1 MSTHKYAPK
10 ILVFAGTTRTEA
22 LNKKLARVAA
32 TAAEKAGAAVT
43 FMDLRDLAMPLYD
56 GDLEAG
62 SGLPVGAQKFKALLL
77 RHDGLLISTGEYN
90 SSITGVL
97 KNAIDWA
104 SRTESG
110 EGSLACFKGKI
121 AGLMSASPGAL
132 GGLRALVH
140 VRAILGSIGVLVL
153 PDQFT
158 LGKANEAFTAK
169 GTLKDGKAQTAVEGI
184 ATELVRVTAKLHPR

>member
-1 MSTHKYAPK
+1 MPSPK

-32 TAAEKAGAAVT
+32 TAAGKSGGAVT
-43 FMDLRDLAMPLYD
+43 FTDLRDLEMPLYD
-56 GDLEAG
+56 GDLEESG
-62 SGLPVGAQKFKALLL
+62 GLPAGALKFKALLL
-77 RHDGLLISTGEYN
+77 NHDGLLISTGEYN

-104 SRTESG
+104 SRPTPG
-110 EGSLACFKGKI
+110 EAPLACFKGKI

-140 VRAILGSIGVLVL
+140 VRAILGNLGVLVL
-153 PDQFT
+153 PDQFA
-158 LGKANEAFTAK
+158 LAKAQEAFAAD
-169 GTLKDGKAQTAVEGI
+169 GTLKDQKAQATIEAI
-184 ATELVRVTAKLHPR
+184 AAELVRVTGKLHAP